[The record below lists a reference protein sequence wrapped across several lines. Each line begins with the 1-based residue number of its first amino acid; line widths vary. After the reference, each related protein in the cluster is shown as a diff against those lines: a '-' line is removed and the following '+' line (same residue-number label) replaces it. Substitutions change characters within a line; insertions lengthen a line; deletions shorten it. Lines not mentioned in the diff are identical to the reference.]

1 MTTSHVPALRRIPAV
16 AESVAEIPVSPFTPI
31 PRPDLSAAADEVTN
45 TRDGHVLLL
54 CAPAGTGKSVLMA
67 DWAARRP
74 TGTSDVAWL
83 TVTAQLDDAAALWT
97 VLHARFGV
105 AATERSGPP
114 TAQAA
119 ALVETLAA
127 RARPTVL
134 VLDDAHLITDP
145 PALAGLEYFL
155 QHAPPSVTT
164 VLCARFAPPIRWH
177 TLGLHSRLT
186 RWGMTELAF
195 TPDQVDALCRDH
207 GCELT
212 GAELDALYALTRGWA
227 ALVRI
232 AATHLSTGTDD
243 RAAALTVLARPAR
256 AVADFLSDELVQS
269 LPSALRQ
276 FLIYTSIPVSFT
288 EQLADELVGGGASHH
303 LYELDRIDF
312 PIDSVVHGGEMWFAC
327 HPLLRAHF
335 LAEARRLGPQL
346 CADLHRQASRWLRRA
361 GLPAAALPH
370 QLAVGDRAELCEF
383 LSTWALRI
391 VLDGEGAMLFEQ
403 VARSAPGLLDDPF
416 LWLVRVV
423 DALVAGSTAAAVACL
438 DTATARRAAMLSFA
452 SAERLDTLT
461 LAATIDVA
469 ATTGAVLPRFPAE
482 VAPTGDPDLDAYAA
496 IQVATAFV
504 AHGAV
509 AHGEQLLH
517 AGLAVAEHAGRPRLV
532 LRALTRLAFA
542 ADTVDAATAM
552 RDRAA
557 RALAVADAHGLS
569 EASDAVQAAAMAA
582 YGAYLQGET
591 PDAAQICAV
600 LTERVDHDGSYGPV
614 AGWRG
619 HVVGRLLQLEQA
631 EEQSAAVDALRR
643 SLLVLLEHK
652 AVPAATGSLIL
663 PVVWALLRVH
673 DARTAQ
679 LLVERARGIVGELP
693 EVRLADAALHAAA
706 DRRKATCAILEPL
719 LDRAGELRPV
729 SAITGWLLYSATQH
743 ESRAPAKALTAL
755 ENALGSAAPHRLL
768 RPFLDVPAA
777 MGLLDSYAGRF
788 GRSETFA
795 ESIRRH
801 PAARRRPAY
810 PALTHTEMTV
820 LKQLPSGR
828 TAQQIAED
836 LGVSVNTV
844 KTHLRGIYG
853 KLGTNSRVEALDHAR
868 RGGLL

>member
-1 MTTSHVPALRRIPAV
+1 MTTSHVPALRRIPAA
-16 AESVAEIPVSPFTPI
+16 AESVAEIPALPFPPI
-31 PRPDLSAAADEVTN
+31 PRPGLCAAADAVTGN
-45 TRDGHVLLL
+45 RDGHVLLV
-54 CAPAGTGKSVLMA
+54 CAPAGTGKSVLIA
-67 DWAARRP
+67 DWAARRAA
-74 TGTSDVAWL
+74 GGSDVAWV
-83 TVTAQLDDAAALWT
+83 TVTPELDDAAALWT

-105 AATERSGPP
+105 PAGESARPP
-114 TAQAA
+114 TAQDTLIA
-119 ALVETLAA
+119 TLAA
-127 RARPTVL
+127 RATPTVV
-134 VLDDAHLITDP
+134 VLDDAHLLTDP
-145 PALAGLEYFL
+145 LALAGVEYFL

-177 TLGLHSRLT
+177 VLDLHSRLT
-186 RWGMTELAF
+186 RWGMSELALS
-195 TPDQVDALCRDH
+195 PEQVDALCRAH
-207 GCELT
+207 GCDLT
-212 GAELDALYALTRGWA
+212 GAELDTLCALTRGWA

-232 AATHLSTGTDD
+232 AAAHLSARADD

-256 AVADFLSDELVQS
+256 AVADFLIGELVAE
-269 LPSALRQ
+269 LPPALRQ
-276 FLIYTSIPVSFT
+276 FLTCTSVPAWFT
-288 EQLADELVGGGASHH
+288 EQLADELVGGGAGHQ
-303 LYELDRIDF
+303 LYELDRVNF
-312 PIDSVVHGGEMWFAC
+312 PLESVVRGGEVWFAC
-327 HPLLRAHF
+327 HPLVRAHF

-346 CADLHRQASRWLRRA
+346 CADLHRRSAHWLRRA
-361 GLPAAALPH
+361 GLPAAALGH
-370 QLAVGDRAELCEF
+370 QLAVADREDLCEF
-383 LSTWALRI
+383 LSACALRI
-391 VLDGEGAMLFEQ
+391 VLDGEGAMLFDQ
-403 VARSAPGLLDDPF
+403 VARSAPALLDDPF

-438 DTATARRAAMLSFA
+438 DTATARRVAKGSFA
-452 SAERLDTLT
+452 SAERLDALT

-469 ATTGAVLPRFPAE
+469 ATTGALLPRFPDR

-504 AHGAV
+504 ANGAV

-517 AGLAVAEHAGRPRLV
+517 SGLAVAEHAGRPRLV

-542 ADTVDAATAM
+542 ADAVDAATAM

-557 RALAVADAHGLS
+557 RALAIADEHGLS
-569 EASDAVQAAAMAA
+569 EVPDAVQATAMVA

-591 PDAAQICAV
+591 PDAAQVCAL

-619 HVVGRLLQLEQA
+619 HVVGRLLHLEQA
-631 EEQSAAVDALRR
+631 EEQSTAVDALRR
-643 SLLVLLEHK
+643 SLLVLLERK
-652 AVPAATGSLIL
+652 AVPAGTGSLIL

-706 DRRKATCAILEPL
+706 DRRKASCAALEPL

-729 SAITGWLLYSATQH
+729 SAITGWLLYSAAQH
-743 ESRAPAKALTAL
+743 EARAPAKALAAL
-755 ENALGSAAPHRLL
+755 ENALGCAAPHRLL

-788 GRSETFA
+788 GRSESFA

-801 PAARRRPAY
+801 PAAHRRPAY

-853 KLGTNSRVEALDHAR
+853 KLGTNSRVDALDHAR